1 MSEFTKGLFL
11 YSSHNLNGHQ
21 KEGHYWGPS
30 GFWGVSAAE
39 WLSHYRGFYEESLQ
53 WALFPKEGPQGGHL
67 KGRELQE
74 GHIG

>member
-1 MSEFTKGLFL
+1 MVIKKRDTTGDLRDFG
-11 YSSHNLNGHQ
+11 
-21 KEGHYWGPS
+21 
-30 GFWGVSAAE
+30 GVSAAE